1 MPSPARS
8 TVARAA
14 MSAAEPSSS
23 LLRKLLL
30 AALSV
35 IALVAAPALTAAA
48 PASATATNT
57 PAYRYWGYY
66 ELANG
71 QWQFAQTGSDQTN
84 PADGSVEGWRF
95 AISGAEDSRPP
106 RATPTFDEI
115 CGSTATKDG
124 SKRVGVVIDYGRAAD
139 GDQGAQPPQ
148 PRAECAVVPTDASGS
163 DVLAA
168 VAETRVDKGLTCGVD
183 GYPAKGCGEPVNE
196 VSAEAKAADD
206 KVQLAGLAGETTK
219 SGGQAAG
226 GSDSTGAADKQDGDG
241 GGLGTGGWVGVG
253 AVVLVVAIGAAAMLR
268 RRGSAD

>member
-1 MPSPARS
+1 MPSPAPCTARS
-8 TVARAA
+8 TVRVATPA
-14 MSAAEPSSS
+14 SP
-23 LLRKLLL
+23 LRNLLL
-30 AALSV
+30 AALTV
-35 IALVAAPALTAAA
+35 IALVSAPALTAAA

-71 QWQFAQTGSDQTN
+71 QWQFAQTGSDQSN

-106 RATPTFDEI
+106 RATPSFDQV
-115 CGSTATKDG
+115 CGDTATKDG

-139 GDQGAQPPQ
+139 GDGGAEPPK

-183 GYPAKGCGEPVNE
+183 GYPAKGCGDPVND
-196 VSAEAKAADD
+196 VSAQAQAPDD
-206 KVQLAGLAGETTK
+206 QVQLAGLAGGSTTSGDK
-219 SGGQAAG
+219 AAGTADTAGTAGTAKDNSGGL
-226 GSDSTGAADKQDGDG
+226 S
-241 GGLGTGGWVGVG
+241 TGGWVGVG
-253 AVVLVVAIGAAAMLR
+253 AVVLVVVIGAAALLR

>member
-1 MPSPARS
+1 
-8 TVARAA
+8 VRAA
-14 MSAAEPSSS
+14 TPAS
-23 LLRKLLL
+23 LPRKLLL
-30 AALSV
+30 AALTV

-48 PASATATNT
+48 PASATATST

-66 ELANG
+66 ELAND

-106 RATPTFDEI
+106 RATPTFDQI
-115 CGSTATKDG
+115 CGDTATKDG

-139 GDQGAQPPQ
+139 GDSGTEPPK

-183 GYPAKGCGEPVNE
+183 GYPAKGCGDPVNE
-196 VSAEAKAADD
+196 VSAEAQAPDD
-206 KVQLAGLAGETTK
+206 QVQLAGLAGGSTTSGDK
-219 SGGQAAG
+219 AAGTADTAGTAKDDSGGL
-226 GSDSTGAADKQDGDG
+226 S
-241 GGLGTGGWVGVG
+241 TGGWVGVG
-253 AVVLVVAIGAAAMLR
+253 AVVLVVLIGAAALLR